1 MNRGLL
7 AKAVREW
14 RLGTLVFGAALMAVE
29 ALLALSLLQFQNQI
43 SALGSQIPVLQYALR
58 AILGATGTG
67 RDIGPEM
74 IGAIAWVHPVPL
86 ALVWAHVLIYCTRVP
101 AGEVDR
107 GTIDILLGLPVS
119 RWQLWRAEMLV
130 WLAAG
135 ATVLLMGL
143 AGNVLGNLAVSGG
156 LHTGLRRLAIIFV
169 NGFCLYF
176 AVGGLTW
183 LASAA
188 SDRRGRAIAVPFA
201 VVLASFL
208 LAFLAPLWSPA
219 ECVSFLSLLHYYAPL
234 AIIRD
239 GVWPVRDMIVLLACG
254 GALWTAGGIVFAR
267 RDLSTL

>member
-7 AKAVREW
+7 TKALRECW
-14 RLGTLVFGAALMAVE
+14 LGTLVLGVALLIVE
-29 ALLALSLLQFQNQI
+29 ALLAVALLRFQDLV
-43 SALGSQIPVLQYALR
+43 SALGPHIPALQYALR
-58 AILGATGTG
+58 VMLGATGTG
-67 RDIGPEM
+67 GLSPEM

-86 ALVWAHVLIYCTRVP
+86 ALVWAHALIHCTRVP

-119 RWQLWRAEMLV
+119 RWRLWWAEVLV

-135 ATVLLMGL
+135 VTVLFLGQI
-143 AGNVLGNLAVSGG
+143 GNALGNLAASGG
-156 LHTGLRRLAIIFV
+156 LSTDPRRLAMIFV
-169 NGFCLYF
+169 NAFSLYF
-176 AVGGLTW
+176 AVGGVTW

-201 VVLASFL
+201 FVLGSFL

-219 ECVSFLSLLHYYAPL
+219 ERVAFLSLLHYYVPL

-239 GVWPVRDMIVLLACG
+239 GVWPVRDLIVLLACG
-254 GALWTAGGIVFAR
+254 AALWTAGGFIFAR
-267 RDLSTL
+267 RDLSTV

>member
-7 AKAVREW
+7 GKALRECW
-14 RLGTLVFGAALMAVE
+14 LGTLAFGVALAVVE
-29 ALLALSLLQFQNQI
+29 ALLAFALLRFQDLVT
-43 SALGSQIPVLQYALR
+43 ALGSQIPILQHALR
-58 AILGATGTG
+58 AMLGATGTSPLS
-67 RDIGPEM
+67 PEM

-107 GTIDILLGLPVS
+107 GTIDILLGMPVS
-119 RWQLWRAEMLV
+119 RWQLWRGEMVV
-130 WLAAG
+130 WLVAG
-135 ATVLLMGL
+135 AAILLMGL
-143 AGNVLGNLAVSGG
+143 AGNVLGNLAASGG
-156 LHTGLRRLAIIFV
+156 LRTDARRLGIIFV

-201 VVLASFL
+201 VVLGSFL

-219 ECVSFLSLLHYYAPL
+219 ERVSFLSLLHYYVPL

-254 GALWTAGGIVFAR
+254 TALWTAGGLIFAR